1 MMTVSL
7 CIIAYNEEKFL
18 PNLLVDISNQ
28 TYPHELTEV
37 VLVDGNSTDKTKSV
51 MLDFQKSEHTF
62 RSIQVVDNPKRIQA
76 AGWNV
81 AITHATCDVIIRIDA
96 HTHIPA
102 EFAEKNMRLQ
112 EQGEF
117 VTGGVRPCVIEEP
130 NAWKNTLLEV
140 ENSLFGSS
148 IADSRHC
155 TEKK

>member
-37 VLVDGNSTDKTKSV
+37 VLVDGNSTDNTKNV
-51 MLDFQKSEHTF
+51 MLDFQKSEQTF
-62 RSIQVVDNPKRIQA
+62 RNIQVVDNPKRIQA

-81 AITHATCDVIIRIDA
+81 AITNATCDVIIRIDA

-102 EFAEKNMRLQ
+102 DFAEKNMRLH

-130 NAWKNTLLEV
+130 NAWKRNQSER
-140 ENSLFGSS
+140 E
-148 IADSRHC
+148 R
-155 TEKK
+155 KKAKRKRI